1 MGIGD
6 GCATVTGYSLSGPLA
21 VCTAGKVEAG
31 LDARSQ
37 DTGWIVLVGIA
48 RPVADNPRLSQRS
61 ASPSSRRMGPV
72 CWTVFQRNSWNAFI
86 RRFDGVW
93 RFFIFRPR
101 PGRFSG
107 NSPSMGTVTS
117 EKIRVMNNNKKI
129 ILGLALAGSLSVA
142 SARASFAE
150 SVVDYTS
157 GNLPSSGA
165 GFTNAASALGE
176 PSRATPGTFGG
187 PVDPF
192 NAPYLQSQVVSLG
205 TNGSL
210 TVRMAQPVV
219 NDPAHPYGL
228 DFIVYGNAGF
238 NIVNGDY
245 SGGGITDGSLYGA
258 GTGWSRVYVSADN
271 VTYYALN
278 SALAPLVDGLFP
290 TDGSGDFS
298 VPVNPTLTGA
308 DFADKGLTDS
318 RRLYQGSGGGA
329 GYDLAWAEDVQGR
342 RVTLNSVQFIKVVS
356 LGGHLE
362 IDGFSSVAAV
372 PEPAMGALVLLGA
385 GLAVMGLRQGKRS

>member
-1 MGIGD
+1 
-6 GCATVTGYSLSGPLA
+6 
-21 VCTAGKVEAG
+21 
-31 LDARSQ
+31 
-37 DTGWIVLVGIA
+37 
-48 RPVADNPRLSQRS
+48 
-61 ASPSSRRMGPV
+61 MGPV

-101 PGRFSG
+101 AGLFIG
-107 NSPSMGTVTS
+107 NSPSMGAVTS

-176 PSRATPGTFGG
+176 PSRVTPGTFGG

-210 TVRMAQPVV
+210 TVRMAPAVT

-245 SGGGITDGSLYGA
+245 SGGGITDGALYGA
-258 GTGWSRVYVSADN
+258 GTGWSQVYVSADN

-356 LGGHLE
+356 RDGHLE
-362 IDGFSSVAAV
+362 IDGFSSVSAV
-372 PEPAMGALVLLGA
+372 PEPAVGALVLLGA
-385 GLAVMGLRQGKRS
+385 GMVWLALRQGKSS

>member
-1 MGIGD
+1 MPSF
-6 GCATVTGYSLSGPLA
+6 AVLTGSG
-21 VCTAGKVEAG
+21 G
-31 LDARSQ
+31 
-37 DTGWIVLVGIA
+37 
-48 RPVADNPRLSQRS
+48 
-61 ASPSSRRMGPV
+61 
-72 CWTVFQRNSWNAFI
+72 
-86 RRFDGVW
+86 
-93 RFFIFRPR
+93 FFIFRPR
-101 PGRFSG
+101 AGLFIG
-107 NSPSMGTVTS
+107 NPPSVRAATR
-117 EKIRVMNNNKKI
+117 EKISVMNI
-129 ILGLALAGSLSVA
+129 QIVVGLALAGSLSVA

-157 GNLPSSGA
+157 GNLPSSVA
-165 GFTNAASALGE
+165 GFTNAAAALGE
-176 PSRATPGTFGG
+176 PSRITPGTFGG

-192 NAPYLQSQVVSLG
+192 NAPYLKTQVVSLG

-271 VTYYALN
+271 VTYYTLN
-278 SALAPLVDGLFP
+278 SALAPMVDGLFP
-290 TDGSGDFS
+290 TDGSGNFS
-298 VPVNPTLTGA
+298 APVNPALAGA
-308 DFADKGLTDS
+308 DFADKGLTDI
-318 RRLYQGSGGGA
+318 RRLYQESGGGA
-329 GYDLAWAEDVQGR
+329 GYDLAWAEDAQGR
-342 RVTLNSVQFIKVVS
+342 RVMLNSIQFIKVVS

-372 PEPAMGALVLLGA
+372 PEPAVGALVLLGA
-385 GLAVMGLRQGKRS
+385 GLAMWGLRPGERS